1 MSQTRRKKR
10 EDIRGQGH
18 APGGGG
24 LPHPLDT
31 GGHEVGQGGGHTPSP
46 GVEGDP
52 KVQDGDDLIPARGV
66 EGQGAHPK
74 LETKRKKIKKR
85 NVPKLHQ
92 KATAQPDALGVQA
105 EREGGGEAGVV
116 QDLLK
121 SPDLLKESCPAHH
134 LHGDIKKRRRKIKT
148 KKEAEMKG
156 NDQQVKRRGAKTRRR
171 SEKGSLRV
179 TKTSNR

>member
-10 EDIRGQGH
+10 EDIQDQDHDQGGEG
-18 APGGGG
+18 P
-24 LPHPLDT
+24 PHPPDT
-31 GGHEVGQGGGHTPSP
+31 GGHEAGQGGGHTPNP

-52 KVQDGDDLIPARGV
+52 KVQDGDDLIPERGV

-74 LETKRKKIKKR
+74 PETKRKKIKKR

-105 EREGGGEAGVV
+105 EREDDGEVGVV
-116 QDLLK
+116 QDPLK
-121 SPDLLKESCPAHH
+121 SPGLLKESCPAHH
-134 LHGDIKKRRRKIKT
+134 PQGDIKKRRRKIRT

-171 SEKGSLRV
+171 REKGSLRV

>member
-10 EDIRGQGH
+10 EDTQDQGH
-18 APGGGG
+18 AQGGGG
-24 LPHPLDT
+24 PPHPPDT
-31 GGHEVGQGGGHTPSP
+31 GGHEAGQGGGPTLNP

-52 KVQDGDDLIPARGV
+52 KVQDGDDLIPEKGV

-105 EREGGGEAGVV
+105 EKDDDGEVGVV
-116 QDLLK
+116 QDPLK
-121 SPDLLKESCPAHH
+121 SPGLLKESCPARHPQ
-134 LHGDIKKRRRKIKT
+134 GDIKKRRRKIRT
-148 KKEAEMKG
+148 KKEVEMKG

-171 SEKGSLRV
+171 IEKGSLRV
-179 TKTSNR
+179 TRTSNR

>member
-1 MSQTRRKKR
+1 MSQTRKKKR
-10 EDIRGQGH
+10 EDIRDQGH
-18 APGGGG
+18 ALGEGGP
-24 LPHPLDT
+24 PHPPDT
-31 GGHEVGQGGGHTPSP
+31 GGHEAGQEGGHTPSP

-52 KVQDGDDLIPARGV
+52 KVQDGGDLIPERGV
-66 EGQGAHPK
+66 EGQGVHPK
-74 LETKRKKIKKR
+74 PETKRKKIKKR
-85 NVPKLHQ
+85 NVRKLHQ

-105 EREGGGEAGVV
+105 GREDGGEAGVV

-121 SPDLLKESCPAHH
+121 SPGLLKESCPGRHP
-134 LHGDIKKRRRKIKT
+134 HGDIKKRRRKIRT

-179 TKTSNR
+179 TKMSNR

>member
-10 EDIRGQGH
+10 EDIRDQGH

-24 LPHPLDT
+24 PPHPPDT
-31 GGHEVGQGGGHTPSP
+31 GGHEAGQGGDHTPSP

-52 KVQDGDDLIPARGV
+52 KVQDGDDLIRERGV

-74 LETKRKKIKKR
+74 PETKRKKIKKK

-105 EREGGGEAGVV
+105 EREDDGEVGVV
-116 QDLLK
+116 QGPLK

-134 LHGDIKKRRRKIKT
+134 PQGDIKKRRRKIRT

-156 NDQQVKRRGAKTRRR
+156 SDQQVKRRGAKTRRR
-171 SEKGSLRV
+171 NEKGNLRV
-179 TKTSNR
+179 TRMSNR